1 MKNYVQ
7 KGDIVTIVAAAS
19 ITSGQLV
26 RVKSLIGVA
35 AGEAASGEEVEL
47 KTTGVFDLP
56 KTSAQAWD
64 VGDPIYMIAAS
75 GLLTNVAGTG
85 NYLVGVATA
94 AAANPSATGRVR
106 LNGTLGHPVTA

>member
-7 KGDIVTIVAAAS
+7 PGDMITIIAVAA
-19 ITSGQLV
+19 IVSGDLV
-26 RVKSLIGVA
+26 RSGSLIGVA
-35 AGEAASGEEVEL
+35 ASSAAIGEEVEL

-56 KTSAQAWD
+56 KTSAQAWA
-64 VGDPIYMIAAS
+64 VGAPIYAIAAS
-75 GLLTNVAGTG
+75 NLLTNVPGTG

-106 LNGTLGHPVTA
+106 LNGSMGHAVTA